1 MTSTRN
7 SPRPVLTCLIAAFAV
22 LSCRRSSPF
31 AHEDHEQR
39 CSKGDRAA
47 CARACEAGVHGKG
60 GCMEAVNEKNPLR
73 RTTMLTR
80 ACDAGEKGA
89 CALAAEASITL
100 GLSNPRQYQS
110 LLQRGCKAKDER
122 ACEKLG
128 DFELLDSLESA
139 KSAYEQG
146 CRLRAKDAS
155 ACSAEVRQRITTIE
169 RTRAECAGD
178 DLDACKHLLG
188 LAAERNHDLAYT
200 SALAICNLR
209 GLTEHYRKTE
219 LPFSYKLRKPRGSY
233 EGCGLFLLA
242 RAASDPKGSF
252 EFQRTKVPDATV
264 PNHHGQ
270 VLLRELR
277 LHFQSPPSAQPEQLT
292 LFKTTLQAQVEKRLE
307 LARRCYDLHLALHPN
322 AEGSIEAS
330 FIVDKRGEPLE
341 LQSSSEL
348 TDLELRACIV
358 SAAIPERF
366 SGVSADLGS
375 IARVEAKLELFSNE
389 SSARQRPTP

>member
-1 MTSTRN
+1 
-7 SPRPVLTCLIAAFAV
+7 LICLIAAFAI
-22 LSCRRSSPF
+22 LGCRRRSPF
-31 AHEDHEQR
+31 AHEDHEKR
-39 CSKGDRAA
+39 CATGDHAA

-60 GCMEAVNEKNPLR
+60 GCMEAVHEKNPLR
-73 RTTMLTR
+73 RTSMLTR

-110 LLQRGCKAKDER
+110 LLARGCQAKDER

-128 DFELLDSLESA
+128 DFELLDSFESA
-139 KSAYEQG
+139 KAAYEQA
-146 CRLRAKDAS
+146 CRLQAKNAS
-155 ACSAEVRQRITTIE
+155 ACSAEIRQRITSFE
-169 RTRAECAGD
+169 RTQAACTAD
-178 DLDACKHLLG
+178 DLDACEHLLG
-188 LAAERNHDLAYT
+188 LAAGRNHDLAYT
-200 SALAICNLR
+200 SALAICKLR

-219 LPFSYKLRKPRGSY
+219 LPFSYKLRKPRAGY

-242 RAASDPKGSF
+242 RAASDPNGSF
-252 EFQRTKVPDATV
+252 EFQRTKVPEATLT
-264 PNHHGQ
+264 NHHGQ
-270 VLLRELR
+270 VLLGELR

-292 LFKTTLQAQVEKRLE
+292 LFKTALQTQIGKRLE

-322 AEGSIEAS
+322 TEGSIEAS

-375 IARVEAKLELFSNE
+375 IARVEARLELFSKG
-389 SSARQRPTP
+389 SSARERQRASSQR